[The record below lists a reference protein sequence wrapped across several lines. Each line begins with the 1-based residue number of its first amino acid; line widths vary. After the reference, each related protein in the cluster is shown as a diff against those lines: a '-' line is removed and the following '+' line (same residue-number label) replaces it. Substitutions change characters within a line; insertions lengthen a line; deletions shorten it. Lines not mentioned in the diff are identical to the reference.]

1 MSSSLSGSDDP
12 RCSHCG
18 NPFPKTRA
26 TRKYCTP
33 RCKTYACLDR
43 SPSRLRA
50 AEVKAIF
57 DLLQI
62 EFESTERL
70 RERLRDIVAPR
81 APLPAFGERCV
92 PSRMD

>member
-1 MSSSLSGSDDP
+1 MGNSLTGSDDP

-50 AEVKAIF
+50 ADVKSLYE
-57 DLLQI
+57 LLNVD
-62 EFESTERL
+62 FESTQAL
-70 RERLRDIVAPR
+70 RERLRDILAPEM
-81 APLPAFGERCV
+81 ALPAPDEPFV
-92 PSRMD
+92 PPDLD